1 MTDAGNED
9 LVLVREEGRV
19 VVVTLNR
26 PDKLNALSA
35 AVENRLMDIVTSD
48 QVRQAGALVFAGNGR
63 AFCAGADVTEF
74 RGLDPG
80 SIMDYYQNAGRLYE
94 IIADL
99 PLLTVA
105 AIHGYCMGGGF
116 EMSLACD
123 VRIAE
128 RAAVFGLPEVGLGIV
143 PSSGGLTRLVR
154 AAGPAR
160 AKEVMLWRERFS
172 AEQAAEFGLV
182 TEVVESGALP
192 HAIDGAQRVAAL
204 PPLAVRAIKAAS
216 DVASDASRGAN
227 LLIEQLAYAALAQTA
242 DANEAALAFEEK
254 REPRFTGR

>member
-1 MTDAGNED
+1 MTEGSEG
-9 LVLVREEGRV
+9 LVQVRAEGRV
-19 VVVTLNR
+19 VVITLNR

-35 AVENRLMDIVTSD
+35 AVESQLMEVVTSETV
-48 QVRQAGALVFAGNGR
+48 QESGAVVFAGNGR

-74 RGLDPG
+74 RGLDPR
-80 SIMDYYQNAGRLYE
+80 SIMDYYQGIGRLYE
-94 IIADL
+94 VIADL
-99 PLLTVA
+99 PVLTVA

-123 VRIAE
+123 IRIAE
-128 RAAVFGLPEVGLGIV
+128 RDAVFGLPEVGLGIV
-143 PSSGGLTRLVR
+143 PSSGGLTRLLR

-172 AEQAAEFGLV
+172 AEQAAAFGLV
-182 TEVVESGALP
+182 TEVVESGALVR
-192 HAIDGAQRVAAL
+192 AVEGAQRVASL
-204 PPLAVRAIKAAS
+204 PPLAVRTVKAAA
-216 DVASDASRGAN
+216 DVGSDASRSAN
-227 LLIEQLAYAALAQTA
+227 LLIEQLAYAALAQTS